1 MSIFFF
7 LILISYHFEAPKPVV
22 PPVLQRRTMFWE
34 AIELSI
40 PGNISHLFV
49 TVHIGLH
56 FLNLERLL
64 KGGLWGGR
72 HIMSSAIL

>member
-1 MSIFFF
+1 M
-7 LILISYHFEAPKPVV
+7 
-22 PPVLQRRTMFWE
+22 MFWE

-49 TVHIGLH
+49 TVHISLH

-64 KGGLWGGR
+64 KGGLRGSR
-72 HIMSSAIL
+72 HVVSSAIL